1 MRLRHFVA
9 LLLAVLLA
17 YLLFWPVPIA
27 PVAWTAPPAPGYSG
41 PYAPNDALAKAQ
53 LLGVGVGEGPET
65 VTPDARGGMVVGYKD
80 GRIEHYA
87 ADGISHE
94 TLNNTG
100 GRPEGHAYD
109 AQGDLII
116 ADAIKGLLRLRADGA
131 LEALSSSAEGVPFG
145 FTDDVAV
152 AQDGAIYF
160 SDASDKFGTAMLGV
174 DDVLEHGGHGRLLK
188 YDPAS
193 GKTTVLLRGLQ
204 FANGV
209 TVGPD
214 DAYVLVNETG
224 NYDVLRYWLKGDKAG
239 TSEVF
244 IANLPGLPDGIC
256 FNGRDTFWLAI
267 YAPRDKLLDATAGLP
282 FLRKMVLRLPQ
293 ALMPAPERR
302 GFVLGLDL
310 DGKVIHN
317 LQDPRSDSFAPVT
330 AAKEANGMLY
340 LGSVIR
346 PEFARLPLPAAQA
359 AQ

>member
-1 MRLRHFVA
+1 MRFKHLVV
-9 LLLAVLLA
+9 LLLLVLLG
-17 YLLFWPVPIA
+17 YLLFWPVPVQ
-27 PVAWTAPPAPGYSG
+27 PVAWTPPPAPAYAG
-41 PYAPNDALAKAQ
+41 PYAPNDALAKVEH
-53 LLGVGVGEGPET
+53 LGVGIGEGPET
-65 VTPDARGGMVVGYKD
+65 VTPDAQGRMVVGYKD
-80 GRIEHYA
+80 GRIERYA
-87 ADGISHE
+87 ADGLSHE

-109 AQGDLII
+109 AQGNLII
-116 ADAIKGLLRLRADGA
+116 ADAVKGLLRLHPDGKIETLTNSAD
-131 LEALSSSAEGVPFG
+131 GVPFG
-145 FTDDVAV
+145 FTDDISV

-160 SDASDKFGTAMLGV
+160 SDGSSKFGPALLAV
-174 DDVLEHGGHGRLLK
+174 DDVIEHGGHGRLIK

-193 GKTTVLLRGLQ
+193 GKTSVLLGGLQ

-267 YAPRDKLLDATAGLP
+267 YAPRDKLLDAVAGLP
-282 FLRKMVLRLPQ
+282 FLRKITMRLPQ
-293 ALMPAPERR
+293 ALMPKPERH

-310 DGKVIHN
+310 NGKVVRN
-317 LQDPRSDSFAPVT
+317 LQDPRGDSFAPVT
-330 AAKEANGMLY
+330 AVKEANGMLY

-346 PEFARLPLPAAQA
+346 SEFARMPVPKSE
-359 AQ
+359 